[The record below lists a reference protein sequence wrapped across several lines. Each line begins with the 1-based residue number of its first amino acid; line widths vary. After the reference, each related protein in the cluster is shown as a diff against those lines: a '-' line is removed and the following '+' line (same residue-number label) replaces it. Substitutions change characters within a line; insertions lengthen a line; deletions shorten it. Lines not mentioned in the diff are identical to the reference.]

1 MRRFFIPGF
10 APVYIIGG
18 ASFAGALLLQYPPD
32 WIYALLHNHWSPQ
45 YLLLATFMH
54 AGFWHALLN
63 SAALFFIGGQML
75 LPLLSTGQ
83 WLWLFG
89 GGALAGHLAN
99 NLFGNT
105 PAVGISAAV
114 LAMLGCAIFPFGKMP
129 VIDSRY
135 FAPAAFSF
143 VIGSGFFCRTGY
155 YRYYFQLAF
164 FRPQRTLGGLC
175 LWRALWLFAFS
186 PPFVITAT
194 LTQSAASLSVG

>member
-1 MRRFFIPGF
+1 MRFSIARHCFL
-10 APVYIIGG
+10 
-18 ASFAGALLLQYPPD
+18 SAGL
-32 WIYALLHNHWSPQ
+32 
-45 YLLLATFMH
+45 
-54 AGFWHALLN
+54 
-63 SAALFFIGGQML
+63 L

-129 VIDSRY
+129 VKLLLIHDILRLPPFRLSSV
-135 FAPAAFSF
+135 AAFF
-143 VIGSGFFCRTGY
+143 VALDIIGIIFNWHFFAHKAHTWRALP
-155 YRYYFQLAF
+155 LA
-164 FRPQRTLGGLC
+164 
-175 LWRALWLFAFS
+175 ALWLFAFS